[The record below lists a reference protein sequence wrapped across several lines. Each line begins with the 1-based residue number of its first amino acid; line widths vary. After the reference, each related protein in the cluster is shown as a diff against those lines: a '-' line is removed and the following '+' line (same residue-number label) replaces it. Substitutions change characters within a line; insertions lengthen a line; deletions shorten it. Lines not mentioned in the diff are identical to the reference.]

1 MTNNNI
7 DLNIANVLSNVAN
20 IVFDSLTISGNY
32 TGTASEIA
40 KHFSKSISIY
50 FSIEYME
57 KKQLIKAQKAE
68 YEKLSPALPRHTA
81 VKVEDQS
88 GDNFEIKN
96 NMVSVTVDTFRASFH
111 CYDVFQFL
119 AKFETIAA
127 VKTAHRASFTHS
139 AKQKA
144 EGEEIT
150 VTFPAAAKELLKHIS
165 KDPERKALNG
175 IYFDAVNSTFVASD
189 GHTLAVIPVTMSAR
203 LPEFEGITIPTAIAK
218 NALKLKEMIITVC
231 RQEIIVNGFTCES
244 FRFPRYTSVFPY
256 FKDEEDQSI
265 IFAKNAWRELLK
277 QIKKEEK
284 NTRIY
289 FRALSGE
296 NKLYVYIRKEFDDVI
311 KNSFVLPLA
320 APAVASFAKIFTVGN
335 ISRFKDVE
343 IFRGLESF
351 RASIL
356 EGEGLVSLVMP
367 CQWSEIEGLTDS
379 WHQYQDS
386 TSAQDRNFC
395 PLTAVFTPAAPVAE
409 SEQVVTAEPV
419 AEPEQVVTAEPV
431 AEDEQ
436 VVTAEPVAEDQNG
449 TKYAFFASFLTT
461 AAACLLAFFILTI
474 KPDPAAQAAPVAALS
489 ILAED
494 EQVVTAEPM
503 AEDEQVVTAEPV
515 AEDEQVVT
523 AEPMAEDEQVVTAE
537 PVAEPEQVVTAEPV
551 AEPEQVVTAEPVAT
565 PTTTNTPGFP
575 HPASVLL

>member
-20 IVFDSLTISGNY
+20 IVFDSLTISGDY

-50 FSIEYME
+50 FSIEFM
-57 KKQLIKAQKAE
+57 KPKTLTKAQKAE

-96 NMVSVTVDTFRASFH
+96 NMVSVSVDTFRASFH
-111 CYDVFQFL
+111 SYDVFQFL
-119 AKFETIAA
+119 AKFEVIAG
-127 VKTAHRASFTHS
+127 VKTANRANFTRS
-139 AKQKA
+139 KKA

-150 VTFPAAAKELLKHIS
+150 VTIPAAAKELLKHIE

-218 NALKLKEMIITVC
+218 NALKLQEMKVTVC
-231 RQEIIVNGFTCES
+231 RQEIRVNDITCES
-244 FRFPRYTSVFPY
+244 LRFPRYTSVFPY
-256 FKDEEDQSI
+256 FKDEEDQRI

-296 NKLYVYIRKEFDDVI
+296 NQLYIYIRKEFDDVI

-320 APAVASFAKIFTVGN
+320 APAVASFAKIFTVGI

-343 IFRGLESF
+343 TLRGLESC

-356 EGEGLVSLVMP
+356 EGAGLVSLAMP

-379 WHQYQDS
+379 WHHYQDS
-386 TSAQDRNFC
+386 TSAQERNYS
-395 PLTAVFTPAAPVAE
+395 LLIAVLKPAEEVAE
-409 SEQVVTAEPV
+409 SESITPAEEM
-419 AEPEQVVTAEPV
+419 AEPENVTPAEEM
-431 AEDEQ
+431 AESDTMEAA
-436 VVTAEPVAEDQNG
+436 TAF
-449 TKYAFFASFLTT
+449 YAPIYN
-461 AAACLLAFFILTI
+461 ILTGEI
-474 KPDPAAQAAPVAALS
+474 MN
-489 ILAED
+489 I
-494 EQVVTAEPM
+494 
-503 AEDEQVVTAEPV
+503 
-515 AEDEQVVT
+515 
-523 AEPMAEDEQVVTAE
+523 
-537 PVAEPEQVVTAEPV
+537 
-551 AEPEQVVTAEPVAT
+551 
-565 PTTTNTPGFP
+565 
-575 HPASVLL
+575 